1 MRSRFKNEAVAA
13 EVHRLVNADPLAASS
28 SPEALDIFLGSRVS
42 PTARPN
48 LKHLVFWAPVSPV
61 SALRYFL
68 PAFNQEPLVL
78 QYAMRVLE
86 QHPVDLVFFYVP
98 QVVQALRTD
107 PLRESAIPDVEL
119 VIASSDALRPSYAVR
134 RLHGTIH
141 LRDFQDFAALLP
153 PDHLEHESERLQR
166 RPRGSTGSR

>member
-1 MRSRFKNEAVAA
+1 MRSRFKNAAVAA
-13 EVHRLVNADPLAASS
+13 EVHRLVLADPLAASS
-28 SPEALDIFLGSRVS
+28 SPEALDVFLGSKVS
-42 PTARPN
+42 PAARPH
-48 LKHLVFWAPVSPV
+48 LKNLVFWAPVSPV

-107 PLRESAIPDVEL
+107 PLRESAIRDAGPVTESSDS
-119 VIASSDALRPSYAVR
+119 ASSVVR
-134 RLHGTIH
+134 R
-141 LRDFQDFAALLP
+141 R
-153 PDHLEHESERLQR
+153 
-166 RPRGSTGSR
+166 